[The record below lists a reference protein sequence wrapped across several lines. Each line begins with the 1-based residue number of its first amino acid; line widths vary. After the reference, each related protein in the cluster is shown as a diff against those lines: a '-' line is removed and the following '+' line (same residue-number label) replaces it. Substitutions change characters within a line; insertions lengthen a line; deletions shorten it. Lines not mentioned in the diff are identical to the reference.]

1 MKKVKKCILIFVILL
16 IISATFTINIK
27 AEERKSSVDNDSVEL
42 SLKTC
47 RFDDESIHN
56 FCFVKAGYVGI
67 RNVKIDGFYSA
78 YYSNFFF
85 CIGKVELDLK
95 GFSSNTDEPRLI
107 VKSLFGKTIYEN
119 DVSVSM
125 TGFIGSVRQTGSV
138 DSGHLWGFARII
150 HIIPL

>member
-1 MKKVKKCILIFVILL
+1 MKKAKKCILIIVILL

-27 AEERKSSVDNDSVEL
+27 AEERKSSVDNDS
-42 SLKTC
+42 
-47 RFDDESIHN
+47 DDESIHY
-56 FCFVKAGYVGI
+56 FCFVKAGNVGI

-85 CIGKVELDLK
+85 CIGDVELDLK
-95 GFSSNTDEPRLI
+95 GFSSYPNESRLI

-125 TGFIGSVRQTGSV
+125 TGFIGSVRQTGSI
-138 DSGHLWGFARII
+138 DSGHLWGFARSI
-150 HIIPL
+150 HIFPL